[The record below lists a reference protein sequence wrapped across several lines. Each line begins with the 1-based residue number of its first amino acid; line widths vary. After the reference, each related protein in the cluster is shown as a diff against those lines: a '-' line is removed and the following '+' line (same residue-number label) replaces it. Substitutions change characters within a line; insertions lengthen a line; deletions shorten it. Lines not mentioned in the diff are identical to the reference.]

1 MKQEIASSAKRRK
14 KLRAVNSRPY
24 RNVYLLLTVAMLMYL
39 SVYFGSLHYQNFI
52 LMENRLRE
60 VKTEQ
65 TLKKDRIKML
75 EHERAKLQDPEHLKT
90 IAREKLYLMNPNEV
104 HIKIIPNP
112 AELNQEQQQPEP
124 KKKAT
129 PDQGR

>member
-14 KLRAVNSRPY
+14 KLRAVNSQPY
-24 RNVYLLLTVAMLMYL
+24 RNVYLLLAVAILMYL

-75 EHERAKLQDPEHLKT
+75 EHEKAKLQDPEYLKT

-129 PDQGR
+129 SDQGR

>member
-24 RNVYLLLTVAMLMYL
+24 RNVYLLLAVAILMYL

-75 EHERAKLQDPEHLKT
+75 EHEKAKLQDPEYLKT
-90 IAREKLYLMNPNEV
+90 IARVKLYLMNPNEV

-124 KKKAT
+124 KKKAA